1 MSQSTLID
9 LSSVRVLCVDDDP
22 VMRSMI
28 RSALQRR
35 GCRDVAQ
42 AHGGMDAL
50 DLCAGK
56 TFDLVICDY
65 QMTPMNGLDFLRAL
79 SNSGLGKGWPVIM
92 LSAETNPDTIQAAR
106 DAGISAWVGKPVSVH
121 TLVERVSAV
130 LRLKGQIGS
139 GEHDGEM
146 LAMTDRYHAR
156 LMAALVSAEESSTS
170 LGFRAREAASLAH
183 GMRHVMDNITEHA
196 HTLGYGLV
204 SMLAGRATDLV
215 GAMIRNPAEAQ
226 RTHAEASRAL
236 GTLVMA
242 MKRVSQNRMQGDGA
256 EAGLKLL
263 ERVDGIVDPV
273 RSGLE
278 ITAPAADA
286 GRAAARI

>member
-1 MSQSTLID
+1 MSQSALID

-22 VMRSMI
+22 VMRSVI

-50 DLCAGK
+50 DLCAGRG
-56 TFDLVICDY
+56 FDLVICDY
-65 QMTPMNGLDFLRAL
+65 QMSPMNGHDFLRAL
-79 SNSGLGKGWPVIM
+79 SNSGLGAGWPVIM
-92 LSAETNPDTIQAAR
+92 LSAETNPDTILEAQNL
-106 DAGISAWVGKPVSVH
+106 GVSAWVAKPVSVH

-130 LRLKGQIGS
+130 LRLHGQIS
-139 GEHDGEM
+139 GASQDGEM

-156 LMAALVSAEESSTS
+156 LMAALMAAEESSHS

-183 GMRHVMDNITEHA
+183 GLC
-196 HTLGYGLV
+196 HTLGNINEHARTLGFGLV
-204 SMLAGRATDLV
+204 TMLAGRAMDLV
-215 GAMIRNPAEAQ
+215 EAMVRNPAAAA
-226 RTHAEASRAL
+226 RTHIETSRAL
-236 GTLVMA
+236 STLVTA
-242 MKRVSQNRMQGDGA
+242 MKRVAHNRMDGDGA

-273 RSGLE
+273 RAGLE
-278 ITAPAADA
+278 
-286 GRAAARI
+286 